1 MTQGVLLF
9 ATDTDTRSYTD
20 MARYCAHRITQ
31 HLQLPV
37 TLVTDGDITDTI
49 FDSVIQVDT
58 VDSQRRNI
66 GNTGVS
72 ETWKNFNRWSAYELS
87 PYDTTILLDSD
98 YICSS
103 PQLLKLLDFKQDFMC
118 HRRRMYIGKQVMTNH
133 VELFGNNIEMW
144 WATVIKFNRSNEAR
158 CVFNMM
164 RMIQENYEH
173 YARLYRFK
181 TSPFRNDYALS
192 IALNTVYG
200 HSIPPEIEIPWKLM
214 NVEFTT
220 DIKQRDA
227 TGWQLEFDRYVDGA
241 ATRRFKITTHEQDLH
256 MLNKDAL
263 FEIIKCHRD
272 M

>member
-1 MTQGVLLF
+1 
-9 ATDTDTRSYTD
+9 
-20 MARYCAHRITQ
+20 MAQFCAARINH
-31 HLQLPV
+31 HLNLPV
-37 TLVTDGDITDTI
+37 TLVTDTDYN
-49 FDSVIQVDT
+49 DSVFDRVINVEAT
-58 VDSQRRNI
+58 PAQRRSVGGI
-66 GNTGVS
+66 TES
-72 ETWKNFNRWSAYELS
+72 WKNFNRWSAYDLS
-87 PYDTTILLDSD
+87 PYDTTILLDTD

-133 VELFGNNIEMW
+133 IELFGNNIEMW

-164 RMIQENYEH
+164 RMIQENYDH
-173 YARLYRFK
+173 YSKLYRFR
-181 TSPFRNDYALS
+181 TSPYRNDYALS

-200 HSIPPEIEIPWKLM
+200 HAIPDEVEIPWKLM
-214 NVEFTT
+214 NVEFMT

-241 ATRRFKITTHEQDLH
+241 ATKRFKITTYNQDLH

-263 FEIIKCHRD
+263 FEVIKCHRD
-272 M
+272 T